1 MEVSYQYL
9 NCASMHSGWLDPWTP
24 SISYIPYMECHLGQ
38 GIILYRMKAPLEV
51 LSGISHCQEILLVFQ
66 IISGNFH
73 KSCLHYSALLVV
85 TSKVLCRIQLFL
97 LRLDLDQQI
106 LFYFFRFYLSASGS
120 VYFCLI
126 SGRIS
131 LIFCH
136 IQNILLLT
144 QLPWYGW
151 ISSGVLAI
159 LISNLWLL
167 FL

>member
-1 MEVSYQYL
+1 
-9 NCASMHSGWLDPWTP
+9 
-24 SISYIPYMECHLGQ
+24 
-38 GIILYRMKAPLEV
+38 
-51 LSGISHCQEILLVFQ
+51 LLVFQ

-106 LFYFFRFYLSASGS
+106 LFHFIRFYLSASGS

-144 QLPWYGW
+144 QMPWYG
-151 ISSGVLAI
+151 
-159 LISNLWLL
+159 
-167 FL
+167 